1 LSDREL
7 VVDEPDTPRPDGGDS
22 ADGDD
27 ATPFVHAPVMAEL
40 IVDLLRDVPDGL
52 YVDATLGGGGHAE
65 AVLDAHPGLRLLG
78 LDRDDAAIAAA
89 SARLARFGDRVRIV
103 RSGFEDLERIV
114 NETLAS
120 DQSDQSGQSD
130 HSGQT
135 GHSGHSGQTVH
146 SGHSGQTGSASAAD
160 ETRGVSAVLFD
171 LGVSSPQLDEAE
183 RGFSY
188 RSGAPLDMRM
198 DRRQAFSAVDV
209 VNEYSFPQLARVI
222 ETYGEERFGGR
233 IARAI
238 VDARPIQ
245 NTAHLAEVVRAAIP
259 AAARRSGGHPAKRTF
274 QAIRME
280 VNRELDQLAEALD
293 GAISVLAPGGRM
305 VVMSYHSLED
315 RMVKQA
321 MRDAETGGCTCPQ
334 GLPCVCGAEPT
345 VRLLKRG
352 AWKATEEE
360 VAANRRA
367 ESVRIRAAERLIP
380 ESA

>member
-1 LSDREL
+1 MVDL
-7 VVDEPDTPRPDGGDS
+7 V
-22 ADGDD
+22 
-27 ATPFVHAPVMAEL
+27 
-40 IVDLLRDVPDGL
+40 VDLLRVVPDGL

-65 AVLDAHPGLRLLG
+65 AVLDAHPGLTLLG
-78 LDRDDAAIAAA
+78 LDRDEAAIAAA
-89 SARLARFGDRVRIV
+89 TQRLARFGDRVHIV
-103 RSGFEDLERIV
+103 RTGFDQLERV
-114 NETLAS
+114 VTEHLESQDPTSPSSPQGA
-120 DQSDQSGQSD
+120 
-130 HSGQT
+130 T
-135 GHSGHSGQTVH
+135 
-146 SGHSGQTGSASAAD
+146 
-160 ETRGVSAVLFD
+160 AVLFD
-171 LGVSSPQLDEAE
+171 LGVSSPQLDEDE

-198 DRRQAFSAVDV
+198 DRRQAFSAYDV

-222 ETYGEERFGGR
+222 ETYGEERFARR

-259 AAARRSGGHPAKRTF
+259 AAARRTGGHPAKRTF
-274 QAIRME
+274 QAIRIE
-280 VNRELDQLAEALD
+280 VNRELDQLADALE
-293 GAISVLAPGGRM
+293 GAMAVLAPGGRM

-321 MRDAETGGCTCPQ
+321 FREAETGGCSCPP

-352 AWKATEEE
+352 AWKATDEEI
-360 VAANRRA
+360 AANRRA
-367 ESVRIRAAERLIP
+367 ESVRIRAVERIP